1 MAKKKPTKEK
11 KKKNILKIISFAI
24 VSIFIFIILL
34 GGIKEYFLESEHV
47 TLSNNQI
54 MSAKIVVAN
63 ALQAKGENI
72 SDFQVFVSEKIRRRN
87 NDKLLEVCLS
97 DNVTKRIYVVDIN
110 SSKIVVQAQT
120 DYSTKDIKFK
130 QEFDDCKKKK

>member
-1 MAKKKPTKEK
+1 MAKKKSNKIK
-11 KKKNILKIISFAI
+11 KKKNLLKIIPFAI
-24 VSIFIFIILL
+24 VGVFIFIILAA
-34 GGIKEYFLESEHV
+34 GIREYFLESERIPL
-47 TLSNNQI
+47 TDTQI
-54 MSAKIVVAN
+54 MSAQTVVAD

-72 SDFQVFVSEKIRRRN
+72 SDFQVFVSEKIRHRN

-97 DNVTKRIYVVDIN
+97 DNVTKRIYLVDIN